1 MHHSIKQNRQILP
14 QLSNY
19 YNSMVAG
26 HEKLRGV
33 RMKWKI
39 ANLAGI
45 GVYLHWSFWVLPAWI
60 LLSAGGGLTGAL
72 GSVLFVF
79 AIFGCVVL
87 HELGHAL
94 MARHYG
100 IGTRDITL
108 YPIGGVASLERI
120 PRRPSQE
127 LAIALA
133 GPAVNVVIAGT
144 LFGALLV
151 AGVGTQGPTF
161 SLVGGSFLLNLLAV
175 NVALV
180 VFNML
185 PAFPMDGGRVLRA
198 FLAMRVPYLRATEIA
213 VRVGQGVAIVL
224 GLLGLWTGGTLLFVA
239 LFVFLAA
246 QAELAMARR
255 QEMFGASSVVD
266 AVTWQ
271 QLPSDGVSES
281 DSGIAWLDTDNS
293 NRTGIVRI
301 IRVVDSS

>member
-1 MHHSIKQNRQILP
+1 
-14 QLSNY
+14 
-19 YNSMVAG
+19 
-26 HEKLRGV
+26 
-33 RMKWKI
+33 MKWKLGT
-39 ANLAGI
+39 LAGI
-45 GVYLHWSFWVLPAWI
+45 GVYLHWSFWLLPAWI
-60 LLSAGGGLTGAL
+60 LMSAGGGLAGAVGL
-72 GSVLFVF
+72 VLFVF

-108 YPIGGVASLERI
+108 YPIGGVASLERM

-133 GPAVNVVIAGT
+133 GPAVNVVIAGV
-144 LFGALLV
+144 LFGILLV
-151 AGVGTQGPTF
+151 AGIGTQG
-161 SLVGGSFLLNLLAV
+161 LVFNVAGGSILLNLLAV

-224 GLLGLWTGGTLLFVA
+224 AVIGMRTGGTMLFIA
-239 LFVFLAA
+239 LFIFLAA
-246 QAELAMARR
+246 RAELAMARR
-255 QEMFGASSVVD
+255 QELSGASSVID
-266 AVTWQ
+266 AVAWHHKPTAAA
-271 QLPSDGVSES
+271 PAADNEIV
-281 DSGIAWLDTDNS
+281 WLDTNDKDQ
-293 NRTGIVRI
+293 TGTVQI
-301 IRVVDSS
+301 IRASDGRGV

>member
-1 MHHSIKQNRQILP
+1 
-14 QLSNY
+14 
-19 YNSMVAG
+19 
-26 HEKLRGV
+26 
-33 RMKWKI
+33 MKWKLGT
-39 ANLAGI
+39 LAGI
-45 GVYLHWSFWVLPAWI
+45 GVYLHWSFWLLPAWI
-60 LLSAGGGLTGAL
+60 LMSAGGGLAGAVGL
-72 GSVLFVF
+72 VLFVF

-108 YPIGGVASLERI
+108 YPIGGVASLERM

-133 GPAVNVVIAGT
+133 GPAVNVVIAGV
-144 LFGALLV
+144 LFGILLV
-151 AGVGTQGPTF
+151 AGIGTQG
-161 SLVGGSFLLNLLAV
+161 LVFNVAGGSILLNLLAV

-224 GLLGLWTGGTLLFVA
+224 AVIGMRTGGTMLFIA
-239 LFVFLAA
+239 LFIFLAA
-246 QAELAMARR
+246 RAELAMARR
-255 QEMFGASSVVD
+255 QELSGASSVID
-266 AVTWQ
+266 AVAWHHKPTAAA
-271 QLPSDGVSES
+271 PASDNEIV
-281 DSGIAWLDTDNS
+281 WLDTNDKDQ
-293 NRTGIVRI
+293 TGTVQI
-301 IRVVDSS
+301 IRASDGRGV

>member
-1 MHHSIKQNRQILP
+1 
-14 QLSNY
+14 
-19 YNSMVAG
+19 
-26 HEKLRGV
+26 
-33 RMKWKI
+33 MKWKLGK
-39 ANLAGI
+39 LAGI
-45 GVYLHWSFWVLPAWI
+45 GVYLHWSFWLLPAWI
-60 LLSAGGGLTGAL
+60 LLSAGGSPAGAV

-108 YPIGGVASLERI
+108 YPIGGVANLERM

-133 GPAVNVVIAGT
+133 GPAVNVVIAGV
-144 LFGALLV
+144 LFSILLV
-151 AGVGTQGPTF
+151 AGIGAQGLMF
-161 SLVGGSFLLNLLAV
+161 SVVGGSFLVSLLAV
-175 NVALV
+175 NIALV

-224 GLLGLWTGGTLLFVA
+224 GLLGLLTGGTLLFVA

-255 QEMFGASSVVD
+255 QEMFEASSVVD

-271 QLPSDGVSES
+271 RRPSAVVPEP
-281 DSGIAWLDTDNS
+281 DSGIVWLDTDDL
-293 NRTGIVRI
+293 NRPGFVRI
-301 IRVVDSS
+301 IRVGDSS